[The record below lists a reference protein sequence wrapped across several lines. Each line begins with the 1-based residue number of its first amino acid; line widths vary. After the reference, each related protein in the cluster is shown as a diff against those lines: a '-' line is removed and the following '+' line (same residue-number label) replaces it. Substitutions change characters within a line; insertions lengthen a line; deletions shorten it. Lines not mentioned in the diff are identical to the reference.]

1 MTISWMAWTK
11 PVAGLLNPRWLACL
25 VALVVFFSPAEKE
38 AGLPA
43 AIDHAVLAVANAIQQ
58 PTLDGSTYVR
68 ISLNQT
74 EMAAFMRDPVGSAQV
89 VHLLAA
95 LEQSFTRSV
104 IFVLPDVWP
113 VRTQSEDFLSS
124 LSATTLATDA
134 ALAAQVQTV
143 RNGWNVLDHAAANT
157 HYLFAIRQTV
167 NEQPSSLLSLARLS
181 VGGYGDWVDPT
192 PLLPPAFS
200 LTSQYVP
207 AFANVTQRIPLFW
220 QTPDGLKPDAVLALF
235 MRQQGF
241 RKVELPDAG
250 TVQFDTGVSLPVSA
264 QGLIYPRVDL
274 KALDRAGVM
283 QISLSTLLQQNVKRA
298 VHDKHLVIGLE
309 QDPAVDHLLTGLL
322 SLNQGFYAR
331 LPNEYVYIQAAVL
344 LGMVLLLQVVSFL
357 SLRWNL
363 LLWALVTVGL
373 LLLPVAAMIGQGW
386 WLPAGQWLCFWLAA
400 GPVMMLW
407 SLQAKHVDVAVHNWF
422 SKQQENNA
430 ERAAPRNAAT
440 QLMPV
445 QPSPIAV
452 KKPLF
457 SKSPRRALIHEQEP
471 AMTSVAAMDDA
482 LMSSTGMAAETV
494 HETREP
500 ENTLP
505 VREAVEV
512 REGKTTLRSLISSHH
527 SATKPSIRKI
537 GKYEIKRE
545 LGRGSMG
552 VVYLAFDTVLCR
564 KVALKVLH
572 YSQFHQDDLP
582 MMKERFFNEATTAA
596 KLKHPNIVTIHD
608 VGESRDMAFIA
619 MDFVEGT
626 TLSSYASK
634 GKLLD
639 VDTVYWI
646 IAEVADALDYAHC
659 SNFVHRDIKP
669 SNILYDAESQEV
681 KIADFGIVKKMDASQ
696 HRTGTGVSLGSP
708 VYMSP
713 EQVRG
718 DKLTG
723 TSDLFSLGVTF
734 YQLLTGE
741 LPFKAENIA
750 ALTQLILQCKF
761 TPVDEIRPD
770 LPPSARRIINKVM
783 QKNPANRYAN
793 GTELAAAID
802 QARQREFSR

>member
-1 MTISWMAWTK
+1 
-11 PVAGLLNPRWLACL
+11 
-25 VALVVFFSPAEKE
+25 
-38 AGLPA
+38 
-43 AIDHAVLAVANAIQQ
+43 
-58 PTLDGSTYVR
+58 
-68 ISLNQT
+68 
-74 EMAAFMRDPVGSAQV
+74 
-89 VHLLAA
+89 
-95 LEQSFTRSV
+95 
-104 IFVLPDVWP
+104 
-113 VRTQSEDFLSS
+113 
-124 LSATTLATDA
+124 
-134 ALAAQVQTV
+134 
-143 RNGWNVLDHAAANT
+143 
-157 HYLFAIRQTV
+157 
-167 NEQPSSLLSLARLS
+167 
-181 VGGYGDWVDPT
+181 
-192 PLLPPAFS
+192 
-200 LTSQYVP
+200 
-207 AFANVTQRIPLFW
+207 
-220 QTPDGLKPDAVLALF
+220 
-235 MRQQGF
+235 
-241 RKVELPDAG
+241 
-250 TVQFDTGVSLPVSA
+250 
-264 QGLIYPRVDL
+264 
-274 KALDRAGVM
+274 
-283 QISLSTLLQQNVKRA
+283 
-298 VHDKHLVIGLE
+298 
-309 QDPAVDHLLTGLL
+309 
-322 SLNQGFYAR
+322 
-331 LPNEYVYIQAAVL
+331 
-344 LGMVLLLQVVSFL
+344 
-357 SLRWNL
+357 
-363 LLWALVTVGL
+363 
-373 LLLPVAAMIGQGW
+373 
-386 WLPAGQWLCFWLAA
+386 
-400 GPVMMLW
+400 
-407 SLQAKHVDVAVHNWF
+407 
-422 SKQQENNA
+422 
-430 ERAAPRNAAT
+430 
-440 QLMPV
+440 
-445 QPSPIAV
+445 
-452 KKPLF
+452 
-457 SKSPRRALIHEQEP
+457 
-471 AMTSVAAMDDA
+471 MTSVAAMDDA

-494 HETREP
+494 HEMREP

-681 KIADFGIVKKMDASQ
+681 KIADFGIVKEMDASQ